1 MSPTD
6 IPTHVPVLIA
16 GAGPVGLTLALEL
29 GLRGI
34 RCMLVEPS
42 EEFSG
47 NPKAKTVHQRT
58 LELFRRWGRAVP
70 DKLRAAAPL
79 GADFPSTILYVTRLT
94 GKLITALRNATP
106 ADSGNRLSPERT
118 LRIPQSFLEPVL
130 REEVRQVAPV
140 DFRLGWKLE
149 RFEQNS
155 GEVKAEVVQIA
166 SGERRTVAAQYLAG
180 CDGGRSMVRKQLNIG
195 LRRLTPVK
203 HALGGVFRAPTL
215 WSTLAFE
222 KAFHYNVLN
231 DDLPHLAVVGPLQ
244 PPDLWF
250 FDLMGV
256 DPSTLD
262 AAEIIRNVVGRPI
275 PFEIRHVAP
284 WTVHNALAERYREG
298 RVFLLGD
305 AAHLQSPSGG
315 YGMNGG
321 VGDAVNFGWKLAAV
335 IQGWGGEDLLDSYEI
350 ERRQFH
356 ERALAETIQ
365 NSEDNELVTPGLED
379 DIRGEKL
386 RAALGDQ
393 IQRTKPKNFQ
403 SLGISLGYRYEN
415 SPVILADGTP
425 PTPYETPRYVPT
437 ARPGHRAPHAWLSDG
452 TALFDHFRQGFTL
465 LKLGPQDVDCSALE
479 QSARTRG
486 VPLTVLRRD
495 EPELRDLYQ
504 ANMVL
509 IRPDH
514 HVGWRSNFEPNNPGA
529 VIDALRGA
537 IPPSAMSAKIDIGVE
552 PRSIGVLKEIE

>member
-1 MSPTD
+1 MSPADNATR
-6 IPTHVPVLIA
+6 TAVVIA
-16 GAGPVGLTLALEL
+16 GAGPVGLALALEL
-29 GLRGI
+29 GWRGVP
-34 RCMLVEPS
+34 CMLVEPN

-58 LELFRRWGRAVP
+58 LELFRRWGRGVP

-94 GKLITALRNATP
+94 GELITALHNATP

-130 REEVRQVAPV
+130 RAEVLRMPAV

-149 RFEQNS
+149 SFEQQS
-155 GEVKAEVVQIA
+155 AEVRAEIVHAA
-166 SGERRTVAAQYLAG
+166 SGEHQTITAQYLAG
-180 CDGGRSMVRKQLNIG
+180 CDGGRSTVRKQLGIG
-195 LRRLTPVK
+195 LRHLTDVK
-203 HALGGVFRAPTL
+203 QALGGVFHAPTL

-256 DPSTLD
+256 DPNELD
-262 AAEIIRNVVGRPI
+262 AAEVIHDVVGRQI
-275 PFEIRHVAP
+275 PFEIRHAAP
-284 WTVHNALAERYREG
+284 WTVHNALAERYRED

-335 IQGWGGEDLLDSYEI
+335 IQGWGGEDLLDSYEM

-356 ERALAETIQ
+356 VRALEETIQ
-365 NSEDNELVTPGLED
+365 NSEDNELVTAGLED
-379 DIRGEKL
+379 PIRGENL
-386 RAALGDQ
+386 RATLGDR
-393 IQRTKPKNFQ
+393 IRRTKPKNFQ

-415 SPVILADGTP
+415 SPIILADDTP
-425 PTPYETPRYVPT
+425 SPPYETSRYIPT
-437 ARPGHRAPHAWLSDG
+437 AKPGHRAPHAWLPDG
-452 TALFDHFRQGFTL
+452 TALFDHLGQGFTL
-465 LKLGPQDVDCSALE
+465 LVLGPRDVDCSALE
-479 QSARTRG
+479 QSARARG
-486 VPLTVLRRD
+486 VPLTVVRD
-495 EPELRDLYQ
+495 PRPELRELYQ
-504 ANMVL
+504 ARLVL
-509 IRPDH
+509 IRPDQ
-514 HVGWRSNFEPNNPGA
+514 HVGWRADAEPEDPHA
-529 VIDALRGA
+529 VVDVLRGA
-537 IPPSAMSAKIDIGVE
+537 IAPTA
-552 PRSIGVLKEIE
+552 R

>member
-1 MSPTD
+1 MSPAD
-6 IPTHVPVLIA
+6 SPTRTPVLIA

-29 GLRGI
+29 GWRGVP
-34 RCMLVEPS
+34 CMLVEPN

-58 LELFRRWGRAVP
+58 LELFRRWGRDVP
-70 DKLRAAAPL
+70 GKLRAAAPL

-94 GKLITALRNATP
+94 GELITALHNATP

-118 LRIPQSFLEPVL
+118 IRIPQSFLEPVL
-130 REEVRQVAPV
+130 RAEARHMPAV

-149 RFEQNS
+149 RFEQQT
-155 GEVKAEVVQIA
+155 GEVRAEIVHAA
-166 SGERRTVAAQYLAG
+166 SGERREVTTQYLAG
-180 CDGGRSMVRKQLNIG
+180 CDGGRSTVRKQLGIG
-195 LRRLTPVK
+195 LHRLSDVK
-203 HALGGVFRAPTL
+203 QALGGVFRAPTL

-256 DPSTLD
+256 DPNALD
-262 AAEIIRNVVGRPI
+262 PKEVIRNVVGRSI
-275 PFEIRHVAP
+275 PFELQHVAP

-335 IQGWGGEDLLDSYEI
+335 IQGWGGKDLLDSYEI

-356 ERALAETIQ
+356 TRALAETIQ

-379 DIRGEKL
+379 PIRGETL
-386 RAALGDQ
+386 RATLGER
-393 IQRTKPKNFQ
+393 IRRTKPKNFQ

-415 SPVILADGTP
+415 SPVILADDTP
-425 PTPYETPRYVPT
+425 PTPYETSRYIPT
-437 ARPGHRAPHAWLSDG
+437 AKPGHRIPHAWLSDG
-452 TALFDHFRQGFTL
+452 TALFDHFGQGFTL
-465 LKLGPQDVDCSALE
+465 LVLGPREVECSGLE
-479 QSARTRG
+479 QAACVRG
-486 VPLTVLRRD
+486 IPLTVLRRS
-495 EPELRDLYQ
+495 EPELRELCQ
-504 ANMVL
+504 ASLVL
-509 IRPDH
+509 IRPDQ
-514 HVGWRSNFEPNNPGA
+514 HVAWRSDAEPEDPDA
-529 VIDALRGA
+529 VMDVLRGL
-537 IPPSAMSAKIDIGVE
+537 S
-552 PRSIGVLKEIE
+552 PRGSVSER

>member
-1 MSPTD
+1 MSAANSPTR
-6 IPTHVPVLIA
+6 TPVLIA

-29 GLRGI
+29 GWRGVP
-34 RCMLVEPS
+34 CMLVEPN

-58 LELFRRWGRAVP
+58 LELFRRWGRGVP
-70 DKLRAAAPL
+70 DKLLAAAPL

-94 GKLITALRNATP
+94 GELITALRNATP

-130 REEVRQVAPV
+130 RAEARHMPAV

-149 RFEQNS
+149 GFEQQC
-155 GEVKAEVVQIA
+155 GEVRAEIVHAA
-166 SGERRTVAAQYLAG
+166 SGERREVAAQYLAG
-180 CDGGRSMVRKQLNIG
+180 CDGGRSTVRKQLNIG
-195 LRRLTPVK
+195 LQRLTAVK
-203 HALGGVFRAPTL
+203 QALGGVFRAPEL

-222 KAFHYNVLN
+222 QAFHYNVLN

-256 DPSTLD
+256 DPDKLD
-262 AAEIIRNVVGRPI
+262 ATEVIRNVIGRSI
-275 PFEIRHVAP
+275 PFELQHVAP

-305 AAHLQSPSGG
+305 AAHLQAPSGG

-321 VGDAVNFGWKLAAV
+321 VGDAVNLGWKLAAV
-335 IQGWGGEDLLDSYEI
+335 IQGWGGADLLGSYEI

-356 ERALAETIQ
+356 TRALAETIQ

-379 DIRGEKL
+379 AIRGETL
-386 RAALGDQ
+386 RATLGER
-393 IQRTKPKNFQ
+393 IRRTKPKNFQ

-415 SPVILADGTP
+415 SPVILADDTP
-425 PTPYETPRYVPT
+425 PTPYETSRYVPT
-437 ARPGHRAPHAWLSDG
+437 ARPGHRAPHLWLSDG
-452 TALFDHFRQGFTL
+452 TALFDHFGRGFTL
-465 LKLGPQDVDCSALE
+465 LLLGPRAVEGSGLE
-479 QSARTRG
+479 HAAAVRG
-486 VPLTVLRRD
+486 LPLTVLQRS
-495 EPELRDLYQ
+495 EPELRELYQ
-504 ANMVL
+504 TSHVL
-509 IRPDH
+509 IRPDQ
-514 HVGWRSNFEPNNPGA
+514 HVGWRSDAAPEDPDA
-529 VIDALRGA
+529 VIDVLRGA
-537 IPPSAMSAKIDIGVE
+537 APGRM
-552 PRSIGVLKEIE
+552 LQ

>member
-1 MSPTD
+1 MARSASMSPADT
-6 IPTHVPVLIA
+6 PTRIPVLIA

-29 GLRGI
+29 GWRGVP
-34 RCMLVEPS
+34 CTLVEPN

-58 LELFRRWGRAVP
+58 LELFRRWGRDVP

-94 GKLITALRNATP
+94 GELITALHNATP

-130 REEVRQVAPV
+130 REEVRHVPAV

-149 RFEQNS
+149 RVEQHR
-155 GEVKAEVVQIA
+155 GEVHAEIVHAA
-166 SGERRTVAAQYLAG
+166 SGERKQVIAQYLAG
-180 CDGGRSMVRKQLNIG
+180 CDGGRSTVRKQLGIG
-195 LRRLTPVK
+195 LHRLSDVK
-203 HALGGVFRAPTL
+203 QALGGVFHAPTL

-256 DPSTLD
+256 DADALD
-262 AAEIIRNVVGRPI
+262 AAEIIRNVIGRQI
-275 PFEIRHVAP
+275 PFDIRDAAP

-335 IQGWGGEDLLDSYEI
+335 IQGWSGENLLDSYEI

-356 ERALAETIQ
+356 ARALAETIQ

-379 DIRGEKL
+379 PVRGETL
-386 RAALGDQ
+386 RAQLGDR
-393 IQRTKPKNFQ
+393 IRRTKPKNFQ
-403 SLGISLGYRYEN
+403 SLGISLGYRYET
-415 SPVILADGTP
+415 SPVIVPDGTP
-425 PTPYETPRYVPT
+425 PTPYETSRYIPT
-437 ARPGHRAPHAWLSDG
+437 AHPGHRAPHAWLPDG
-452 TALFDHFRQGFTL
+452 TAIFDHFGRGFTL
-465 LKLGPQDVDCSALE
+465 LTLGPQDIDCSSME
-479 QSARTRG
+479 QAACARG
-486 VPLTVLRRD
+486 VPLTVLRRS
-495 EPELRDLYQ
+495 EPELRELYEADL
-504 ANMVL
+504 VL
-509 IRPDH
+509 IRPDQ
-514 HVGWRSNFEPNNPGA
+514 HVGWRSDAEPEDPGA
-529 VIDALRGA
+529 VIDVLRGA
-537 IPPSAMSAKIDIGVE
+537 APQTMS
-552 PRSIGVLKEIE
+552 

>member
-1 MSPTD
+1 MSAPAASTK
-6 IPTHVPVLIA
+6 VPVLIA

-29 GLRGI
+29 GWRGVP
-34 RCMLVEPS
+34 CMLVEPTEAS
-42 EEFSG
+42 SG

-58 LELFRRWGRAVP
+58 LELFRRWGRNVP
-70 DKLRAAAPL
+70 AKLRAAAPL

-94 GKLITALRNATP
+94 GALIVALRNATP

-118 LRIPQSFLEPVL
+118 MRIPQSFLEPVL
-130 REEVRQVAPV
+130 REEVRHTVQI
-140 DFRLGWKLE
+140 DFRVGWKLE
-149 RFEQNS
+149 SFEQEF
-155 GEVKAEVVQIA
+155 GEVRAEIVHTA
-166 SGERRTVAAQYLAG
+166 SGERQVIVAQYLAG
-180 CDGGRSMVRKQLNIG
+180 CDGGRSTVRKQSGIG
-195 LRRLTPVK
+195 LNHLSDIK
-203 HALGGVFRAPTL
+203 QALGGVFHAPTL

-244 PPDLWF
+244 PPDVWF

-256 DPSTLD
+256 DPNALD
-262 AAEIIRNVVGRPI
+262 ATEIVRNVVGRQI
-275 PFEIRHVAP
+275 PFEIRHSAP
-284 WTVHNALAERYREG
+284 WTVHNALAERYRAG

-321 VGDAVNFGWKLAAV
+321 VGDAVNLAWKLAAV
-335 IQGWGGEDLLDSYEI
+335 IQGWGGEALLDSYEF

-379 DIRGEKL
+379 PVRGETL
-386 RAALGDQ
+386 RAALGDR

-425 PTPYETPRYVPT
+425 SMPYETSRYVPT
-437 ARPGHRAPHAWLSDG
+437 ARPGHRAPHVWLPDG
-452 TALFDHFRQGFTL
+452 TPLFDHFGQGLTL
-465 LKLGPQDVDCSALE
+465 LALGREIKYSGLAHAAE
-479 QSARTRG
+479 ARG
-486 VPLTVLRRD
+486 VPLTIVRRS
-495 EPELRDLYQ
+495 EPELRELYE
-504 ANMVL
+504 ASLVL
-509 IRPDH
+509 VRPDQ
-514 HVGWRSNFEPNNPGA
+514 HVAWRADVEPQDPEE
-529 VIDALRGA
+529 VIDAVRGA
-537 IPPSAMSAKIDIGVE
+537 APQSVH
-552 PRSIGVLKEIE
+552 

>member
-1 MSPTD
+1 MSPADTA
-6 IPTHVPVLIA
+6 TRTPVLIA

-29 GLRGI
+29 GWRGV
-34 RCMLVEPS
+34 RCLLVEPN

-70 DKLRAAAPL
+70 GKLRAAAPL
-79 GADFPSTILYVTRLT
+79 GDDFPSTILYVTRLT
-94 GKLITALRNATP
+94 GEMITALRNATP
-106 ADSGNRLSPERT
+106 ADTGNRLSPERT

-130 REEVRQVAPV
+130 REEVRQAAAV

-149 RFEQNS
+149 RFEQNAR
-155 GEVKAEVVQIA
+155 EVRAEIVQVA
-166 SGERRTVAAQYLAG
+166 SGAREVVAAQYLAG
-180 CDGGRSMVRKQLNIG
+180 CDGGRSTVRKQLNIG
-195 LRRLTPVK
+195 LHRLTAVK
-203 HALGGVFRAPTL
+203 QALGGVFRAPAL

-231 DDLPHLAVVGPLQ
+231 DDLPHLAVVGPLH
-244 PPDLWF
+244 PPDVWF

-256 DPSTLD
+256 DPNALD
-262 AAEIIRNVVGRPI
+262 PTEVIRNVVGRPI
-275 PFEIRHVAP
+275 AFEIRDVAP
-284 WTVHNALAERYREG
+284 WTVHNALAERYREN

-321 VGDAVNFGWKLAAV
+321 VGDAVNFGWKVAAV
-335 IQGWGGEDLLDSYEI
+335 IQGWGSEDLLDSYEI

-379 DIRGEKL
+379 PIRGETL
-386 RAALGDQ
+386 RATLGER
-393 IQRTKPKNFQ
+393 IQSTKPKNFQ

-415 SPVILADGTP
+415 SPVIVPDGTQ
-425 PTPYETPRYVPT
+425 PTPYETSRYIPT
-437 ARPGHRAPHAWLSDG
+437 AQPGHRAPHAWLPDG
-452 TALFDHFRQGFTL
+452 AALFDHFGQGFTL
-465 LKLGPQDVDCSALE
+465 LALGPREVDCSGLE
-479 QSARTRG
+479 NAAGARG
-486 VPLTVLRRD
+486 VPLTVLRRA

-504 ANMVL
+504 ADLVL
-509 IRPDH
+509 VRPDQ
-514 HVGWRSNFEPNNPGA
+514 HVGWRSDFEPGNPSA
-529 VIDALRGA
+529 VIDILCGGSRV
-537 IPPSAMSAKIDIGVE
+537 D
-552 PRSIGVLKEIE
+552 L

>member
-1 MSPTD
+1 MSAADSSTR
-6 IPTHVPVLIA
+6 TPVLIA

-29 GLRGI
+29 GWRGVP
-34 RCMLVEPS
+34 CMLVEPN

-58 LELFRRWGRAVP
+58 LELFRRWGRGVP
-70 DKLRAAAPL
+70 GKLRAAAPL
-79 GADFPSTILYVTRLT
+79 GDDFPSTILYVTRLT
-94 GKLITALRNATP
+94 GELITALRNATP

-118 LRIPQSFLEPVL
+118 IRIPQSFLEPVL
-130 REEVRQVAPV
+130 RAEVRHMPAV

-155 GEVKAEVVQIA
+155 GEVEAEIVQVA
-166 SGERRTVAAQYLAG
+166 SGERRTVTAQYLAG
-180 CDGGRSMVRKQLNIG
+180 CDGGRSIVRKQLNIG
-195 LRRLTPVK
+195 LRRLTPVRQ
-203 HALGGVFRAPTL
+203 ALGGVFRASTL

-256 DPSTLD
+256 DPNALD
-262 AAEIIRNVVGRPI
+262 PNEVIRNVVGRSI
-275 PFEIRHVAP
+275 PFELQHVAP

-321 VGDAVNFGWKLAAV
+321 VGDAVNFGWKVAAV
-335 IQGWGGEDLLDSYEI
+335 IQGWGSEDLLDSYEI

-365 NSEDNELVTPGLED
+365 NSEDNELVTPGIED
-379 DIRGEKL
+379 PIRGETL
-386 RAALGDQ
+386 RATLGER
-393 IQRTKPKNFQ
+393 IQSTKPKNFQ

-415 SPVILADGTP
+415 SPVIVPDGTQP
-425 PTPYETPRYVPT
+425 APYETSRYMPT
-437 ARPGHRAPHAWLSDG
+437 AQPGHRAPHVWLPDG
-452 TALFDHFRQGFTL
+452 APLFDHFGQGFTL
-465 LKLGPQDVDCSALE
+465 LALGPREVDYSGLE
-479 QSARTRG
+479 NAARARG
-486 VPLTVLRRD
+486 VPLTVLRRA
-495 EPELRDLYQ
+495 EAELRDLYQ
-504 ANMVL
+504 ADLVL
-509 IRPDH
+509 VRPDQ
-514 HVGWRSNFEPNNPGA
+514 HVGWRSDFEPDNPSA
-529 VIDALRGA
+529 VID
-537 IPPSAMSAKIDIGVE
+537 
-552 PRSIGVLKEIE
+552 VLCGGSRADV

>member
-1 MSPTD
+1 MSPADTS
-6 IPTHVPVLIA
+6 TKTPVLIA

-29 GLRGI
+29 GWRGVP
-34 RCMLVEPS
+34 CMLVEPN

-58 LELFRRWGRAVP
+58 LELFRRWDRGVP
-70 DKLRAAAPL
+70 EKLRAAAPL
-79 GADFPSTILYVTRLT
+79 GTDFPSTILYVTRLT
-94 GKLITALRNATP
+94 GELITALHNATP

-130 REEVRQVAPV
+130 RAEVRHMPGV

-149 RFEQNS
+149 SFEQQS
-155 GEVKAEVVQIA
+155 GEVRAEIVHTA
-166 SGERRTVAAQYLAG
+166 SGERRGIIAQYLAG
-180 CDGGRSMVRKQLNIG
+180 CDGGRSTVRKQLGIG
-195 LRRLTPVK
+195 LHRLTDVK
-203 HALGGVFRAPTL
+203 QALGGVFHAPTL
-215 WSTLAFE
+215 WSTLTFE

-256 DPSTLD
+256 DPNALD
-262 AAEIIRNVVGRPI
+262 TAEIIRNIVGRQIPI
-275 PFEIRHVAP
+275 ELRHAAP
-284 WTVHNALAERYREG
+284 WTVHNALAERYRET

-335 IQGWGGEDLLDSYEI
+335 IQGWGGETLLESYEL

-379 DIRGEKL
+379 PIRGQTL
-386 RAALGDQ
+386 RAALGDR

-425 PTPYETPRYVPT
+425 STPYETSRYAPT
-437 ARPGHRAPHAWLSDG
+437 ARPGHRAPHVCLPDG
-452 TALFDHFRQGFTL
+452 TPLFDHFGQGLTL
-465 LKLGPQDVDCSALE
+465 LALGREVKCSGLAE
-479 QSARTRG
+479 AAGARG
-486 VPLTVLRRD
+486 VPLAVLRRS
-495 EPELRDLYQ
+495 EPELRELYQ
-504 ANMVL
+504 ARIVL
-509 IRPDH
+509 VRPDQ
-514 HVGWRSNFEPNNPGA
+514 HVGWRADVEPQDPGA
-529 VIDALRGA
+529 VIDILRGA
-537 IPPSAMSAKIDIGVE
+537 APQSMH
-552 PRSIGVLKEIE
+552 

>member
-1 MSPTD
+1 MSPAD
-6 IPTHVPVLIA
+6 SPTRTPVLIA

-29 GLRGI
+29 GWRGVP
-34 RCMLVEPS
+34 CMLVEPN

-58 LELFRRWGRAVP
+58 LELFRRWGRGVP
-70 DKLRAAAPL
+70 EKLRAAAPL

-94 GKLITALRNATP
+94 GELITALRNATP

-130 REEVRQVAPV
+130 RAEARHMPGV
-140 DFRLGWKLE
+140 DFRLGWKLDG
-149 RFEQNS
+149 FEQQS
-155 GEVKAEVVQIA
+155 GEVRAEIVHAA
-166 SGERRTVAAQYLAG
+166 SGERQEVTAQYLAG
-180 CDGGRSMVRKQLNIG
+180 CDGGRSTVRKQLGIG
-195 LRRLTPVK
+195 LHRLSDVK
-203 HALGGVFRAPTL
+203 QALGGVFYAPTL

-256 DPSTLD
+256 DPNALD
-262 AAEIIRNVVGRPI
+262 AAEIIRNVVGRQI

-335 IQGWGGEDLLDSYEI
+335 IQGWGGEELLDSYEI

-356 ERALAETIQ
+356 DRALAETIQ

-379 DIRGEKL
+379 PIRGETL
-386 RAALGDQ
+386 RATLGDQ
-393 IQRTKPKNFQ
+393 IRRTKPKNFQ

-415 SPVILADGTP
+415 SPVMVSDGTP
-425 PTPYETPRYVPT
+425 PTPYETSRYIPT
-437 ARPGHRAPHAWLSDG
+437 AKPGHRAPHAWLSDG
-452 TALFDHFRQGFTL
+452 TALFDHFGRAFTL
-465 LKLGPQDVDCSALE
+465 LVLGPREVECSRLE
-479 QSARTRG
+479 HAAGACG
-486 VPLTVLRRD
+486 VPLTVLRRS
-495 EPELRDLYQ
+495 EPELRELYQ
-504 ANMVL
+504 ANLVL
-509 IRPDH
+509 IRPDQ
-514 HVGWRSNFEPNNPGA
+514 HVGWRSDTEPEDPSAVLDILCGA
-529 VIDALRGA
+529 VN
-537 IPPSAMSAKIDIGVE
+537 SAE
-552 PRSIGVLKEIE
+552 RNQ